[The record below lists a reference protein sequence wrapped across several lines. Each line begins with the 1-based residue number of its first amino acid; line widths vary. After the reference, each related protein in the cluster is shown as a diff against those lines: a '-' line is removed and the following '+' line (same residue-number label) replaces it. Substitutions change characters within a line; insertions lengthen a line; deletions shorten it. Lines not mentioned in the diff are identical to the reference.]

1 MSTFRLQLFP
11 LHAVLYPHGLL
22 PLHIFEPRY
31 RTMIEM
37 CVEHDVPFGVV
48 QILSGLEAG
57 GRAKT
62 ADVGTVARI
71 QSLTRLEDGR
81 MLITTRGEGRFKILS
96 SAYDGEC
103 LTAEVEPLEDRPTP
117 ELTLASAIK
126 ENADLPELF
135 DRYHRLLS
143 HSLNAV
149 YEKLNLPNDPELLS
163 WMIPAF
169 LHVPPELKQAV
180 LSNTSLPQRLELVR
194 ELLEEEAEKLEEMIR
209 EARGE

>member
-11 LHAVLYPHGLL
+11 LHTVLYPHGLL

-37 CVEHDVPFGVV
+37 CVEHDVPFGIV
-48 QILSGLEAG
+48 QIVAGVESGG
-57 GRAKT
+57 KAKT
-62 ADVGTVARI
+62 AEVGTVARI

-103 LTAEVEPLEDRPTP
+103 LTAEVEPLDDQPTP
-117 ELTLASAIK
+117 ELVLASATE
-126 ENADLPELF
+126 ENADLPALF
-135 DRYHRLLS
+135 DRYHRLLTA
-143 HSLNAV
+143 SLNAV
-149 YEKLNLPNDPELLS
+149 YDKIDLPNDPELLS

-169 LHVPPELKQAV
+169 LHVPTELKQAV
-180 LSNTSLPQRLELVR
+180 LINTSLTERLELVR
-194 ELLEEEAEKLEEMIR
+194 ELLAEETEKLEDMIR

>member
-1 MSTFRLQLFP
+1 MGTFRLQLFP
-11 LHAVLYPHGLL
+11 LHTVLYPHGLL

-37 CVEHDVPFGVV
+37 CVEHDVPFGIV
-48 QILSGLEAG
+48 QIVAGVESGG
-57 GRAKT
+57 KAKT
-62 ADVGTVARI
+62 AEVGTVARI

-103 LTAEVEPLEDRPTP
+103 LTAEVEPLDDQPTP
-117 ELTLASAIK
+117 ELVLASAT
-126 ENADLPELF
+126 EESADLPALF
-135 DRYHRLLS
+135 DRYHRLLTA
-143 HSLNAV
+143 SLNAV
-149 YEKLNLPNDPELLS
+149 YDKIDLPGDPELLS

-169 LHVPPELKQAV
+169 LHVPTELKQAV
-180 LSNTSLPQRLELVR
+180 LINTSLTERLELVR
-194 ELLEEEAEKLEEMIR
+194 ELLAEETEKLEDMIR